1 MCALIAIAA
10 NLPCLME
17 SCSNFLRPACPYT
30 GCRLSSLTGSEPHG
44 EHSCQLRLLFFLFI
58 DCYQPC
64 LIFNGT
70 DSVSGCCTIFRH
82 RPASDVDAAA
92 ATPSLTGFYP
102 RTLADPCIGAD
113 SCQDSGTVY
122 MDYVLS
128 VLLMSCLHIYATAS
142 FPAAGCFISFII
154 FSGSYSVPCFR
165 IAKNT
170 LRILQAIT
178 ISDCIFFNG
187 LSALVV

>member
-1 MCALIAIAA
+1 MYALIAIAA

-82 RPASDVDAAA
+82 RPASDADAAA

-102 RTLADPCIGAD
+102 RTLADPCIGQIPARILEL
-113 SCQDSGTVY
+113 CIWI
-122 MDYVLS
+122 
-128 VLLMSCLHIYATAS
+128 MSCLFYLCPVCT
-142 FPAAGCFISFII
+142 FTP
-154 FSGSYSVPCFR
+154 
-165 IAKNT
+165 
-170 LRILQAIT
+170 LRPFLQP
-178 ISDCIFFNG
+178 D
-187 LSALVV
+187 V